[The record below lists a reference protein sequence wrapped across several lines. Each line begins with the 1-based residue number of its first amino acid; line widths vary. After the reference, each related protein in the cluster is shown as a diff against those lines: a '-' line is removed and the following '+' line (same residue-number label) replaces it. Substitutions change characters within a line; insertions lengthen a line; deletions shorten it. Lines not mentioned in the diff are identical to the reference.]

1 MMNKKGHTTPG
12 ASQAELERV
21 QRAVGQQLQRLARGR
36 ILPLPDEVAPR
47 GWYRRFRQLL
57 ARGSNN

>member
-1 MMNKKGHTTPG
+1 MNKMGHTTTDDR
-12 ASQAELERV
+12 AAELERV
-21 QRAVGQQLQRLARGR
+21 QKAVRQHLQRLARGR

-57 ARGSNN
+57 SRGSN

>member
-1 MMNKKGHTTPG
+1 MTDAMGHS
-12 ASQAELERV
+12 ASGGRDAVPKRL
-21 QRAVGQQLQRLARGR
+21 QRAVERRVRRTGQGR

-57 ARGSNN
+57 SRVPKR

>member
-1 MMNKKGHTTPG
+1 MNKMGHNTSIDRG
-12 ASQAELERV
+12 ADLERV
-21 QRAVGQQLQRLARGR
+21 QRAVEQHLQRLARGR

-57 ARGSNN
+57 SRGSNR